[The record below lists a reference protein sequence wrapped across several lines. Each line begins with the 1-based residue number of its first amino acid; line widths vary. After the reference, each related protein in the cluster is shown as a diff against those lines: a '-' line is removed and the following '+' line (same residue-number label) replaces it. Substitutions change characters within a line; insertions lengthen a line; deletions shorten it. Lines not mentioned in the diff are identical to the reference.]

1 MTDEIAV
8 GLCMGEAHRWV
19 IADES
24 SASTTP
30 HNHISVSRKSPQ
42 YTRLR
47 GSYGAH
53 GYGCLFCESS
63 LIPSG
68 QVIVVQC
75 EGVTVVPRHYHK
87 STGNSISCP
96 YREMLHGWLHATS
109 KEKINKQIHKG
120 NNKTSLFHII
130 NLARVL
136 SPPQKQRNLLTQRG
150 QKHHHNKEM
159 NE

>member
-1 MTDEIAV
+1 MKLQWACVWEKLIDGWLLTNHQHQPPLITRSAYQEN
-8 GLCMGEAHRWV
+8 HRN
-19 IADES
+19 
-24 SASTTP
+24 TP
-30 HNHISVSRKSPQ
+30 E
-42 YTRLR
+42 LR

-63 LIPSG
+63 FIHSG

-75 EGVTVVPRHYHK
+75 EGVTVVPHHYHK
-87 STGNSISCP
+87 STGNSLSCL
-96 YREMLHGWLHATS
+96 YRQMLHGWLHATS
-109 KEKINKQIHKG
+109 REKINKQIHKG

-136 SPPQKQRNLLTQRG
+136 PPPQKQRNLLTQRG